1 MKKFKNIRKEDVTL
15 EDIRDLIESDYEYEV
30 FVGTDSQVHR
40 KIRKVIYATCVILYM
55 KGKGGKVF
63 IAREKERYAESLR
76 QRLMNE
82 TWRSLETAFELKELL
97 PANVEI
103 IIHVDVNKSR
113 KHKSGSYMEE
123 LVGMVVGQGF
133 KVVVK
138 PDAWAAQHVADKFSR

>member
-1 MKKFKNIRKEDVTL
+1 MKQFRNIQQEKVSL
-15 EDIRDLIESDYEYEV
+15 EDIKSLIESDFEYEV
-30 FVGTDSQVHR
+30 YIGTDSQVHK
-40 KIRKVIYATCVILYM
+40 KIRKVIYATCIILYR

-82 TWRSLETAFELKELL
+82 TWRSLETSFEFQKFL

-103 IIHVDVNKSR
+103 IIHVDVNKNR
-113 KHKSGSYMEE
+113 KFKSASYMEE

>member
-1 MKKFKNIRKEDVTL
+1 MRKFRNTKKEVVSLEDVK
-15 EDIRDLIESDYEYEV
+15 DLIDSNFEYEV

-40 KIRKVIYATCVILYM
+40 KIRKVIYATCIILYK
-55 KGKGGKVF
+55 KGKGGRVF
-63 IAREKERYAESLR
+63 VAREKERYAESLR

-82 TWRSLETAFELKELL
+82 TWRSLETAFELQKIL
-97 PANVEI
+97 PKNVEI
-103 IIHVDVNKSR
+103 IIHVDVNKN
-113 KHKSGSYMEE
+113 KKWKSARYLEE